1 MSEFSE
7 YRYHSAQP
15 VHDDLY
21 LWQAVERELLS
32 RVPKKGSIIEL
43 GCGNGLNARKMS
55 ALGFSVTA
63 TDASVSAI
71 ECAGS
76 NSDSIR
82 FETASVYDP
91 LHERYGVFDCVVTLD
106 VIEHLYAPRALA
118 RLAFNLLK
126 PGGVAMISTPYHGWL
141 KNTLIAA
148 TNRFDAHA
156 DPLWDNGHIKLFSR
170 ATIRALLGEA
180 GFEELSLQR
189 LGRIPVLAKSMLIV
203 VQRPC

>member
-71 ECAGS
+71 ECA
-76 NSDSIR
+76 
-82 FETASVYDP
+82 
-91 LHERYGVFDCVVTLD
+91 
-106 VIEHLYAPRALA
+106 
-118 RLAFNLLK
+118 
-126 PGGVAMISTPYHGWL
+126 
-141 KNTLIAA
+141 
-148 TNRFDAHA
+148 
-156 DPLWDNGHIKLFSR
+156 
-170 ATIRALLGEA
+170 
-180 GFEELSLQR
+180 
-189 LGRIPVLAKSMLIV
+189 
-203 VQRPC
+203 